1 MKCELCEVGEVYDF
15 HHFIPRTL
23 HSNKWF
29 KKRYVKSQLNEGLR
43 ICKECHKTLHDL
55 IPSEK
60 EMGKKYN
67 SKDRLLSHPSVAK
80 YIAWRKARSKS

>member
-1 MKCELCEVGEVYDF
+1 MKCQLCDTDEAYNF

-29 KKRYVKSQLNEGLR
+29 QKNFTREQMREGLD
-43 ICKECHKTLHDL
+43 ICKECHKTIHNL

-67 SKDRLLSHPSVAK
+67 SKQKLMSHPKVAVYLK
-80 YIAWRKARSKS
+80 WKRA